1 MKKIV
6 VFLCVFTQLDAY
18 AQLVGTPY
26 IPPAYTP
33 SFRQLSTNGTAIV
46 SAYTCI
52 NDFNSGTPFNSIA
65 SGVLKVETPVSSVT
79 QSITATVTTTGTY
92 TIAATANGVTFS
104 GSGTFTQTGDQTIQL
119 VATGTPIAWGNNT
132 FTINTTPNCG
142 CVRYTSVTGVY
153 ASLNNNLKDFA
164 SHNLGADTNLDPKTN
179 VEGNADGSGGTLG
192 YLYQWGRTNDGH
204 QLRNSATVVGPKGTT
219 DPDIAAGKFITNNAG
234 GDWLT
239 PSNNNLWTGLGA
251 TKGPN
256 DPCPPGFRVPT
267 KSQWGGICSG
277 SSAARNGG
285 GIYNTWT
292 WTGNGFMVGPLLF
305 LPAVGHR
312 DGVNATVTGVGYF
325 NDLDISFIY
334 WTGTINTNNTQ
345 YAWIIDYHIG
355 NNYIRVGQFRNRANG
370 HAVRC
375 ISE

>member
-6 VFLCVFTQLDAY
+6 VFLYLFTQLDAC
-18 AQLVGTPY
+18 AQLVGSPY
-26 IPPAYTP
+26 IPLPLADSP
-33 SFRQLSTNGTAIV
+33 LLLIDPSTNGSAIV
-46 SAYTCI
+46 SAYTCN

-79 QSITATVTTTGTY
+79 QSITATVTTIGSY
-92 TIAATANGVTFS
+92 TISATANGVTFAAS
-104 GSGTFTQTGDQTIQL
+104 GDFFQTGNQTIQL
-119 VATGTPIAWGNNT
+119 VATGTPIAGGNNT

-164 SHNLGADTNLDPKTN
+164 THNLGANTDLDPTEY
-179 VEGNADGSGGTLG
+179 VEGNPDGSGGTLG

-204 QLRNSATVVGPKGTT
+204 QLRNSATVVGPKSTT
-219 DPDIAAGKFITNNAG
+219 DLDIADGKFITNNAG

-239 PSNNNLWTGLGA
+239 PSNNNLWGTS

-256 DPCPPGFRVPT
+256 DPCPAGFRVP
-267 KSQWGGICSG
+267 SLAQWNGICSG
-277 SSAARNGG
+277 GSAARNGG
-285 GIYNTWT
+285 GTYNTWT

-312 DGVNATVTGVGYF
+312 DGVSATVTGVGVF
-325 NDLDISFIY
+325 NDWDYSFIY
-334 WTGTINTNNTQ
+334 WTSTIKNAQT
-345 YAWIIDYHIG
+345 ASAIDYHIG
-355 NNYIRVGQFRNRANG
+355 NNYIRFKQVRNRANG